1 MNDEMFDLVRQSVTE
16 HAMTEDERQL
26 ERLRVTCEKVLP
38 PMRFLFRILGKPCF
52 PRGELVAV
60 TGKAKSGKTL
70 FNSMLMACCATT
82 QVLQVQ
88 RPPDSATEGAGP
100 LRCMWYDT
108 EQSEQST
115 QDILK
120 NRILPM
126 AGFRMDNGQWTMT
139 ESFEPLKPLE
149 QLEPLKQLEPL
160 EPTDLNDMFYV
171 FNVRC
176 LPCAERLR
184 LFETA
189 VLKYRPDL
197 VVLDGVRDL
206 LADINDGVKA
216 QELME
221 HLMRLAQEADCCMVC
236 VLHQN
241 KGAEDRNLRGWIG
254 TELMNKAFEVY
265 ACEKVKPENIFVVEQ
280 THTRKYDLEGLLF
293 FRMDAATGMPVVC
306 EAPVR
311 YAAEGN
317 IQVQQKPGKKP
328 LPPMNRDYL
337 TFDENNHPHPKTEE
351 LFYEA
356 LKAGPLVYYDL
367 QMRVMTLLNCGTG
380 LWNNMFNK
388 MRDEGYIVRRNGQ
401 GGNVVWM
408 LSAKAAPAQPA
419 EPDLFDQ
426 IAAEIEAVSLLP

>member
-126 AGFRMDNGQWTMT
+126 ARLPDGSEDDCFD
-139 ESFEPLKPLE
+139 
-149 QLEPLKQLEPL
+149 
-160 EPTDLNDMFYV
+160 V

-221 HLMRLAQEADCCMVC
+221 QLMRLAQEADCCMVC

-317 IQVQQKPGKKP
+317 IQGQQKPGKKP

-351 LFYEA
+351 LFYDA
-356 LKAGPLVYYDL
+356 LKAGPMVYYDL

-388 MRDEGYIVRRNGQ
+388 MRDEGYIVRRSGQ